1 MSNINLF
8 EVATRNQFR
17 FPSNKGELTVEQ
29 LWDLDL
35 KSRNGFDLDSV
46 AKQVN
51 KELKAETEESFV
63 NVTPN
68 PKKKPLEQKLEL
80 VKYIIEVKMEEE
92 KKAKERIARKE
103 KREKL
108 MAAIANKQDAAL
120 QTASL
125 EELQRELASLEGE

>member
-51 KELKAETEESFV
+51 KELKSETEESFV

-80 VKYIIEVKMEEE
+80 VKYIIEVKMEDE

-108 MAAIANKQDAAL
+108 MAAIANKQDTAL

>member
-1 MSNINLF
+1 MSDKINLF

-17 FPSNKGELTVEQ
+17 FPSDRGDLTVEQ

-35 KSRNGFDLDSV
+35 KSKNGFDLDTI
-46 AKQVN
+46 ARAIN

-63 NVTPN
+63 NITPN

-80 VKYIIEVKMEEE
+80 VKYIIETKMEEA
-92 KKAKERIARKE
+92 KKAKERAERKE

-108 MAAIANKQDAAL
+108 MRAIADKQDKQL
-120 QTASL
+120 SDASL
-125 EELQRELASLEGE
+125 EELQKELAAIED

>member
-17 FPSNKGELTVEQ
+17 FPSSKGELTVEQ